1 MNKGSRGAWSWQPG
15 AHARAHACANTAG
28 CRSEIL
34 AKSARAEFEAARHE
48 KVCHTPT
55 LVAESHAGTHTIA
68 NVDVVPVQDPL
79 VIARM
84 LVIGQDAVMQ
94 MQDKVCVSVSVCLC
108 LCLCV
113 CVCVS
118 VCVSV
123 CVCVPTLGLMTLMF
137 LCTGHQLGQ
146 ST

>member
-1 MNKGSRGAWSWQPG
+1 MVRGAGNLVLMLALTLVQ
-15 AHARAHACANTAG
+15 HTAG

-55 LVAESHAGTHTIA
+55 LVAESHAGAHTIA

-94 MQDKVCVSVSVCLC
+94 MQDKVCVCVCLSVSVSVSVCLC
-108 LCLCV
+108 LSACV
-113 CVCVS
+113 CVYAQ
-118 VCVSV
+118 
-123 CVCVPTLGLMTLMF
+123 GLMWLASQLHRVMF
-137 LCTGHQLGQ
+137 LFQGTYFEVAMV
-146 ST
+146 